1 MRSIEPGIRDSGAQ
15 LRTEVW
21 SFGPSRNDST
31 LIFLILALPR
41 ARCGYSLVESAG
53 PGYASAQSCTSGRH
67 KHEQAEHIRPSG
79 LHHNPA
85 YSHVVVASGARTIY
99 ISGQVSTDDEGRVVG
114 EGDLAA
120 QTTQV
125 MHNIGLALKAAGASY
140 ANIVKITTFVV
151 GYKPEL
157 RPIIGKARS
166 VFFEGMEPPASTLVG
181 VTALAAP
188 EWLIE
193 IEAVAVVD

>member
-1 MRSIEPGIRDSGAQ
+1 M
-15 LRTEVW
+15 
-21 SFGPSRNDST
+21 
-31 LIFLILALPR
+31 PR
-41 ARCGYSLVESAG
+41 L
-53 PGYASAQSCTSGRH
+53 
-67 KHEQAEHIRPSG
+67 EHLRPSG

-99 ISGQVSTDDEGRVVG
+99 IAGQVSIDEEGGVVG

-125 MHNIGLALKAAGASY
+125 MQNLGLALKAAGASY
-140 ANIVKITTFVV
+140 ANIVKIVTFVV

-157 RPIIGKARS
+157 RPIIGQARS
-166 VFFEGMEPPASTLVG
+166 AFFEGMTPPASTLVG
-181 VTALAAP
+181 VSALAAP

>member
-1 MRSIEPGIRDSGAQ
+1 VFSDSLIRNIHDCPLARR
-15 LRTEVW
+15 L
-21 SFGPSRNDST
+21 SR
-31 LIFLILALPR
+31 
-41 ARCGYSLVESAG
+41 
-53 PGYASAQSCTSGRH
+53 GYAPRN
-67 KHEQAEHIRPSG
+67 HENQGASTMPKLDHLRPSG

-85 YSHVVVASGARTIY
+85 YSHVVTAQGARTIY
-99 ISGQVSTDDEGRVVG
+99 ISGQVAVDEEGRVVDG
-114 EGDLAA
+114 GLAE

-125 MHNIGLALKAAGASY
+125 MRNLGLALSAAGATY

-151 GYKPEL
+151 DYKPEL

-166 VFFEGMEPPASTLVG
+166 AFFEGMEPPASTLVG
-181 VTALAAP
+181 VSALAAP

>member
-1 MRSIEPGIRDSGAQ
+1 MSK
-15 LRTEVW
+15 L
-21 SFGPSRNDST
+21 
-31 LIFLILALPR
+31 
-41 ARCGYSLVESAG
+41 
-53 PGYASAQSCTSGRH
+53 
-67 KHEQAEHIRPSG
+67 EHLRPSG

-85 YSHVVVASGARTIY
+85 YSHVVVASGARTVY
-99 ISGQVSTDDEGRVVG
+99 ISGQVSVDEEGRVVG
-114 EGDLAA
+114 PGDLTA

-125 MHNIGLALKAAGASY
+125 MQNLGLALKAVGASY

-151 GYKPEL
+151 DYKPEL

-166 VFFEGMEPPASTLVG
+166 AFFEGMEPPASTLVG

-188 EWLIE
+188 EWLVE

>member
-1 MRSIEPGIRDSGAQ
+1 MPK
-15 LRTEVW
+15 LTH
-21 SFGPSRNDST
+21 
-31 LIFLILALPR
+31 L
-41 ARCGYSLVESAG
+41 
-53 PGYASAQSCTSGRH
+53 
-67 KHEQAEHIRPSG
+67 RPSG

-85 YSHVVVASGARTIY
+85 YSHVVVAQGARTIY
-99 ISGQVSTDDEGRVVG
+99 IAGQVSTDEEGRVVG

-125 MHNIGLALKAAGASY
+125 MTNIGLALKSAGAGY
-140 ANIVKITTFVV
+140 ADIVKITTFVV

-166 VFFEGMEPPASTLVG
+166 AFFEDMEPPASTLVG
-181 VTALAAP
+181 VSALAAP

-193 IEAVAVVD
+193 IEAIAVAD

>member
-1 MRSIEPGIRDSGAQ
+1 MRGDLGHLHREGEPRGPQPDRTGVLGALEGDLLLELDGQADGEGERLQHLDALSPQ
-15 LRTEVW
+15 LLEQMPP
-21 SFGPSRNDST
+21 G
-31 LIFLILALPR
+31 LALAQGPE
-41 ARCGYSLVESAG
+41 SLDLEA
-53 PGYASAQSCTSGRH
+53 
-67 KHEQAEHIRPSG
+67 
-79 LHHNPA
+79 
-85 YSHVVVASGARTIY
+85 
-99 ISGQVSTDDEGRVVG
+99 G

-125 MHNIGLALKAAGASY
+125 MHNIGLALKAAGATY
-140 ANIVKITTFVV
+140 ADIVKITTFVV

-166 VFFEGMEPPASTLVG
+166 AFFEGIEPPASTLVG
-181 VTALAAP
+181 VSALAAP

>member
-1 MRSIEPGIRDSGAQ
+1 MS
-15 LRTEVW
+15 
-21 SFGPSRNDST
+21 
-31 LIFLILALPR
+31 
-41 ARCGYSLVESAG
+41 
-53 PGYASAQSCTSGRH
+53 
-67 KHEQAEHIRPSG
+67 KHEHLRPSG

-85 YSHVVVASGARTIY
+85 YSHTVVASGVRTIY
-99 ISGQVSTDDEGRVVG
+99 ISGQVSVDEEGRVVG
-114 EGDLAA
+114 PGDLAV

-125 MHNIGLALKAAGASY
+125 MQNLGFALKAAGASY

-157 RPIIGKARS
+157 RPIIGNARGA
-166 VFFEGMEPPASTLVG
+166 FFEGIEPPASTLVG

>member
-1 MRSIEPGIRDSGAQ
+1 MSKQ
-15 LRTEVW
+15 HL
-21 SFGPSRNDST
+21 
-31 LIFLILALPR
+31 
-41 ARCGYSLVESAG
+41 
-53 PGYASAQSCTSGRH
+53 
-67 KHEQAEHIRPSG
+67 RPSG

-125 MHNIGLALKAAGASY
+125 MHNLGPGAESCRRELFQYREDHHLCRRLQAGAPSHHRQGALGSSLKAWS
-140 ANIVKITTFVV
+140 
-151 GYKPEL
+151 P
-157 RPIIGKARS
+157 RRARWS
-166 VFFEGMEPPASTLVG
+166 A

-193 IEAVAVVD
+193 IEAVAVVTFCGRLRHCEERSDEAIHLSAR

>member
-1 MRSIEPGIRDSGAQ
+1 MPK
-15 LRTEVW
+15 LTH
-21 SFGPSRNDST
+21 
-31 LIFLILALPR
+31 L
-41 ARCGYSLVESAG
+41 
-53 PGYASAQSCTSGRH
+53 
-67 KHEQAEHIRPSG
+67 RPSG

-85 YSHVVVASGARTIY
+85 YSHVVVAQGARTIY
-99 ISGQVSTDDEGRVVG
+99 IAGQVSTDEEGRVVG
-114 EGDLAA
+114 PGDIAA

-125 MHNIGLALKAAGASY
+125 MTNLGLALKSAGASY
-140 ANIVKITTFVV
+140 SNIVKITTFVV

-166 VFFEGMEPPASTLVG
+166 IFFEGMEPPASTLVG

>member
-1 MRSIEPGIRDSGAQ
+1 MSKIQ
-15 LRTEVW
+15 KL
-21 SFGPSRNDST
+21 
-31 LIFLILALPR
+31 
-41 ARCGYSLVESAG
+41 
-53 PGYASAQSCTSGRH
+53 
-67 KHEQAEHIRPSG
+67 RPSG
-79 LHHNPA
+79 LHNNPA
-85 YSHVVVASGARTIY
+85 YSHVVTASGARTIY
-99 ISGQVSTDDEGRVVG
+99 LSGQVSTDEEGRVVG

-125 MHNIGLALKAAGASY
+125 MTNIGLALKAAGASY
-140 ANIVKITTFVV
+140 ADIVKITTFVV

-166 VFFEGMEPPASTLVG
+166 AFFEGMDPPASTLVG
-181 VTALAAP
+181 VSALAAP

>member
-1 MRSIEPGIRDSGAQ
+1 MPKIEH
-15 LRTEVW
+15 L
-21 SFGPSRNDST
+21 
-31 LIFLILALPR
+31 
-41 ARCGYSLVESAG
+41 
-53 PGYASAQSCTSGRH
+53 
-67 KHEQAEHIRPSG
+67 RPSE

-85 YSHVVVASGARTIY
+85 YSHVVVASGGRTIY
-99 ISGQVSTDDEGRVVG
+99 IAGQVSTDEEGRIVG

-125 MHNIGLALKAAGASY
+125 MHNIGAALAAAGATY

-157 RPIIGKARS
+157 RPIIGKARG
-166 VFFEGMEPPASTLVG
+166 VFFEGITPPASTLVG
-181 VTALAAP
+181 VSALAAP

>member
-1 MRSIEPGIRDSGAQ
+1 MSKIEK
-15 LRTEVW
+15 L
-21 SFGPSRNDST
+21 
-31 LIFLILALPR
+31 
-41 ARCGYSLVESAG
+41 
-53 PGYASAQSCTSGRH
+53 
-67 KHEQAEHIRPSG
+67 RPSG

-85 YSHVVVASGARTIY
+85 YSHVVRASGAHTIY
-99 ISGQVSTDDEGRVVG
+99 LAGQVSTDEEGRVVG

-125 MHNIGLALKAAGASY
+125 MQNIGLALKSAGATY
-140 ANIVKITTFVV
+140 ADIVKITTFVV
-151 GYKPEL
+151 GYRPEH

-166 VFFEGMEPPASTLVG
+166 AFFAGIEPPASTLVG
-181 VTALAAP
+181 VSALAAP